1 LPDVALTVSTIADS
15 IGKFTRS
22 LHSLSRIRD
31 QIDLR
36 IMPQDETLVNLLQN
50 LLCGI
55 ILLMTTLMLDV
66 DAIPETSHHQLFL
79 ATHID
84 LNLTK
89 SPMKFFR
96 HGWQSWTLTT
106 WLDPSDPPHPIR
118 APEFR
123 AKDEDP
129 VYAIHKNHISAWVG
143 AVELG
148 NDDILLVGALDL
160 SGRVELDR
168 QILKGF
174 YEDDHE
180 GEWIIARGREDEVF
194 AKYTSL
200 LELRFGK
207 TRFENPP
214 RVWCSWYSLLKW
226 INEPILTRVLHG
238 LGDLPFDVFQIDD
251 GWQDKSGHWEPGKKF
266 PSGMTAFADKI
277 KSTGR
282 TAGIWLSPFLVTP
295 HLKIFHEHPEWI
307 LRNEHG
313 NPVSAGLNW
322 TGTTY
327 ALDITHPEVLEWLEK
342 LIRKVVGWG
351 YGYLKLDFLYAGA
364 LRGKRFKDVPRE
376 VAYRNAMQIMR
387 NAAGNAYI
395 LACGAP
401 IAPSLGLCDGIRVGP
416 DVAPFWLNKAL
427 TVWLNNPNDSSTQ
440 NAIRTSIHRQWLK
453 PLVNIDP
460 DVLYFRSK
468 YNALKPYEQKLL
480 EDLGTITGFK
490 TTSDLPQW
498 LNKNQIKSLR
508 DFLETKTTIKKV
520 NRYLYQIDGRD
531 VNFNL
536 SVPILTSNLD
546 IPVWL
551 AKYSGLLKIAWHQ
564 VLPAIIESSK
574 PHR

>member
-1 LPDVALTVSTIADS
+1 
-15 IGKFTRS
+15 
-22 LHSLSRIRD
+22 
-31 QIDLR
+31 
-36 IMPQDETLVNLLQN
+36 
-50 LLCGI
+50 
-55 ILLMTTLMLDV
+55 
-66 DAIPETSHHQLFL
+66 
-79 ATHID
+79 
-84 LNLTK
+84 
-89 SPMKFFR
+89 
-96 HGWQSWTLTT
+96 
-106 WLDPSDPPHPIR
+106 
-118 APEFR
+118 
-123 AKDEDP
+123 
-129 VYAIHKNHISAWVG
+129 
-143 AVELG
+143 
-148 NDDILLVGALDL
+148 
-160 SGRVELDR
+160 
-168 QILKGF
+168 
-174 YEDDHE
+174 
-180 GEWIIARGREDEVF
+180 
-194 AKYTSL
+194 
-200 LELRFGK
+200 
-207 TRFENPP
+207 
-214 RVWCSWYSLLKW
+214 
-226 INEPILTRVLHG
+226 
-238 LGDLPFDVFQIDD
+238 
-251 GWQDKSGHWEPGKKF
+251 
-266 PSGMTAFADKI
+266 
-277 KSTGR
+277 
-282 TAGIWLSPFLVTP
+282 
-295 HLKIFHEHPEWI
+295 
-307 LRNEHG
+307 
-313 NPVSAGLNW
+313 
-322 TGTTY
+322 
-327 ALDITHPEVLEWLEK
+327 
-342 LIRKVVGWG
+342 
-351 YGYLKLDFLYAGA
+351 
-364 LRGKRFKDVPRE
+364 
-376 VAYRNAMQIMR
+376 MQIMR

-536 SVPILTSNLD
+536 SVPILTSSLD

>member
-1 LPDVALTVSTIADS
+1 
-15 IGKFTRS
+15 
-22 LHSLSRIRD
+22 
-31 QIDLR
+31 
-36 IMPQDETLVNLLQN
+36 
-50 LLCGI
+50 
-55 ILLMTTLMLDV
+55 
-66 DAIPETSHHQLFL
+66 
-79 ATHID
+79 
-84 LNLTK
+84 
-89 SPMKFFR
+89 
-96 HGWQSWTLTT
+96 
-106 WLDPSDPPHPIR
+106 
-118 APEFR
+118 
-123 AKDEDP
+123 
-129 VYAIHKNHISAWVG
+129 
-143 AVELG
+143 
-148 NDDILLVGALDL
+148 
-160 SGRVELDR
+160 
-168 QILKGF
+168 
-174 YEDDHE
+174 
-180 GEWIIARGREDEVF
+180 
-194 AKYTSL
+194 
-200 LELRFGK
+200 
-207 TRFENPP
+207 
-214 RVWCSWYSLLKW
+214 
-226 INEPILTRVLHG
+226 
-238 LGDLPFDVFQIDD
+238 
-251 GWQDKSGHWEPGKKF
+251 
-266 PSGMTAFADKI
+266 
-277 KSTGR
+277 
-282 TAGIWLSPFLVTP
+282 
-295 HLKIFHEHPEWI
+295 
-307 LRNEHG
+307 
-313 NPVSAGLNW
+313 
-322 TGTTY
+322 
-327 ALDITHPEVLEWLEK
+327 
-342 LIRKVVGWG
+342 
-351 YGYLKLDFLYAGA
+351 
-364 LRGKRFKDVPRE
+364 
-376 VAYRNAMQIMR
+376 MQIMR

-508 DFLETKTTIKKV
+508 NFLETKTTIKKV